1 MSTTYFT
8 QCLTDCCLLSS
19 SDSLSCQR
27 RLESRLRCESTRI
40 GDFIEGFDEWIDVN
54 HCKGTHS
61 LNQSLARFLLLAHLH
76 TALLTPLSGA
86 TSVRGH
92 AATKADTLLKVL
104 LRIELLQEQLFTL
117 GTPLIHLL
125 IRSPTHLI
133 VCCSY
138 S

>member
-1 MSTTYFT
+1 MSSTYFT
-8 QCLTDCCLLSS
+8 QCLTECGLLSS
-19 SDSLSCQR
+19 SDSLTCQR

-40 GDFIEGFDEWIDVN
+40 GDFIEGFDEWIDIN

-61 LNQSLARFLLLAHLH
+61 LNQSPARLLLFTRLNV
-76 TALLTPLSGA
+76 ALLTPLGGA

-92 AATKADTLLKVL
+92 AVAKADTLLKVL

-117 GTPLIHLL
+117 GMPLIHLL
-125 IRSPTHLI
+125 TRALIYSI

-138 S
+138 T